1 MYGGGWPEGM
11 PFVELE
17 GPSPRE
23 RLSLKTRISTK
34 SFEAIQMGS
43 HTNSSAACP
52 VNIAFCGDALPAMAE
67 EPFSGDADLT
77 CTVLEFFL
85 SV

>member
-1 MYGGGWPEGM
+1 MD
-11 PFVELE
+11 
-17 GPSPRE
+17 SP
-23 RLSLKTRISTK
+23 
-34 SFEAIQMGS
+34 
-43 HTNSSAACP
+43 TNSSAACP

-67 EPFSGDADLT
+67 PFSGEADLT

>member
-1 MYGGGWPEGM
+1 MYGRGWPSGM

-23 RLSLKTRISTK
+23 RLSLKTQISIK
-34 SFEAIQMGS
+34 SFEAIQMVLP
-43 HTNSSAACP
+43 TNSSAACP
-52 VNIAFCGDALPAMAE
+52 VNMAFCVGALPAIAE

-77 CTVLEFFL
+77 CTVLGFFL